1 MKREYL
7 DPDTITPRLPLPY
20 RMIDNLIRSLVEEAL
35 EQTRDDKEQEKAID
49 SVSAVF
55 EYHQRKDIILSQA
68 SSDGLLVFVCTSSGS
83 LECIN
88 SLRGAQVGEPI
99 VLGEP
104 ATCLTLSSDGRALA
118 VGLRSKVNILQVMKD
133 SPFLK
138 HLLSIETRGV
148 PKNLAFSSDSTVFVV
163 ISEAEELELFRIAL
177 PEVPVVEEEEEA
189 KNTSSE
195 ASGEKKEEA
204 EGEEL
209 VPTMKDPVRVLRL
222 KCSREKCKKMFFLG
236 LAPKIRRVGELTGRE
251 CRHLNIVNVGTNI
264 LERFDIPLKEWEDAE
279 GSEAKGLADVSITL
293 PNLVTTGAMDDTTA
307 MLIIGMKN
315 GSSIIWNNLLNS
327 HHATLKKHKGAVT
340 CCAFTGYSSDKE
352 AVRAITCSEDNSI
365 YIHNPVDGSIHH
377 VYRDDHLRAIDLVCP
392 TTIPIF
398 LLASVSLHQVWVF
411 SIDRK
416 EVAATLKMPSDTLRA
431 NINICTTG
439 GLAGELLP
447 VLSLIQKPAVE
458 EGGEGEKE
466 VTDDSEAPKAEE
478 ESTLLAYRLID
489 VLKIVYPDMVRKPPG
504 QWMQTSAE
512 ETYWQ
517 QRMPAFAGSEAPA
530 VSETYL
536 RRQVS
541 SSEAGQPKRRVPS
554 PSPLFSPTSRGDD
567 QSDAEESIAGDFAV
581 EEESNWQK
589 LKVSAIQR
597 CGLVSCCCS
606 YLSLLVASRS
616 SGALADAGSGG
627 GRPPSARKD
636 GGSTPV
642 LGKAQRLKSARKE
655 KEVITLAEV
664 SSMRSSIAERSY
676 NDHVEIVMQELR
688 KRQEERLTLKAH
700 RKKRAEE
707 ILTSFNG

>member
-1 MKREYL
+1 
-7 DPDTITPRLPLPY
+7 
-20 RMIDNLIRSLVEEAL
+20 
-35 EQTRDDKEQEKAID
+35 
-49 SVSAVF
+49 
-55 EYHQRKDIILSQA
+55 
-68 SSDGLLVFVCTSSGS
+68 
-83 LECIN
+83 
-88 SLRGAQVGEPI
+88 
-99 VLGEP
+99 
-104 ATCLTLSSDGRALA
+104 
-118 VGLRSKVNILQVMKD
+118 
-133 SPFLK
+133 
-138 HLLSIETRGV
+138 
-148 PKNLAFSSDSTVFVV
+148 
-163 ISEAEELELFRIAL
+163 
-177 PEVPVVEEEEEA
+177 
-189 KNTSSE
+189 
-195 ASGEKKEEA
+195 
-204 EGEEL
+204 
-209 VPTMKDPVRVLRL
+209 
-222 KCSREKCKKMFFLG
+222 
-236 LAPKIRRVGELTGRE
+236 
-251 CRHLNIVNVGTNI
+251 
-264 LERFDIPLKEWEDAE
+264 
-279 GSEAKGLADVSITL
+279 
-293 PNLVTTGAMDDTTA
+293 MDDTTA

-536 RRQVS
+536 RQAQQVS
-541 SSEAGQPKRRVPS
+541 GLAGGK
-554 PSPLFSPTSRGDD
+554 SPLQKQGSLRGESPHLPRSSPLPAGVASPLEVHVDRAHKRNSMVVQPTQETINPMLRNRSLGTLLSRKNQTGRNSKSP
-567 QSDAEESIAGDFAV
+567 QS
-581 EEESNWQK
+581 
-589 LKVSAIQR
+589 SAAD
-597 CGLVSCCCS
+597 SFH
-606 YLSLLVASRS
+606 VASRS

>member
-1 MKREYL
+1 MFSGFFDSRTMKKEYL

-20 RMIDNLIRSLVEEAL
+20 RMIDNLIRTLVEEAL
-35 EQTRDDKEQEKAID
+35 EQTRDDKEQEKPID

-138 HLLSIETRGV
+138 PLLSIETRGV
-148 PKNLAFSSDSTVFVV
+148 PKHLAFSSDSTVFVV
-163 ISEAEELELFRIAL
+163 ISEAEELELFRVAL

-195 ASGEKKEEA
+195 TSGEKKEEA
-204 EGEEL
+204 EGEDP

-279 GSEAKGLADVSITL
+279 GSEAKGVADVSITL

-352 AVRAITCSEDNSI
+352 AVRAITCSEVCRSPLHLCFPVLMMLIEQDNSI

-447 VLSLIQKPAVE
+447 VLSLIQKPAVK

-466 VTDDSEAPKAEE
+466 ATDDSEAQATDDSEAPKAEE

-536 RRQVS
+536 R
-541 SSEAGQPKRRVPS
+541 
-554 PSPLFSPTSRGDD
+554 
-567 QSDAEESIAGDFAV
+567 
-581 EEESNWQK
+581 
-589 LKVSAIQR
+589 
-597 CGLVSCCCS
+597 
-606 YLSLLVASRS
+606 
-616 SGALADAGSGG
+616 
-627 GRPPSARKD
+627 
-636 GGSTPV
+636 
-642 LGKAQRLKSARKE
+642 
-655 KEVITLAEV
+655 
-664 SSMRSSIAERSY
+664 
-676 NDHVEIVMQELR
+676 
-688 KRQEERLTLKAH
+688 
-700 RKKRAEE
+700 
-707 ILTSFNG
+707 